1 MCQEF
6 QVIFCLASLFC
17 PLGGILASNFQS
29 VRAVWLVEHF
39 EAVYLNY
46 LMLSVLQA
54 VFKVYELGAGLIT
67 LGAVSYD
74 IFIVSYF

>member
-1 MCQEF
+1 M
-6 QVIFCLASLFC
+6 
-17 PLGGILASNFQS
+17 
-29 VRAVWLVEHF
+29 RAVWLVEHF